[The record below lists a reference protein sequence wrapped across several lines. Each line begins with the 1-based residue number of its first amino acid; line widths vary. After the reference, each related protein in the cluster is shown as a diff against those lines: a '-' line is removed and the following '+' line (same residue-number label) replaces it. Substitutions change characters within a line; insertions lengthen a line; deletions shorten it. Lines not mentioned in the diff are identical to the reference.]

1 MPRTIHMSADDH
13 RLVTA
18 AVAAAEAET
27 SGEIVTIVTDLSD
40 RYRETAFASASVAS
54 FLALT
59 VVALFPSF
67 YQGLYEALLG
77 GWTYDYSPGEWL
89 GIAAAFAAL
98 TWIGTFL
105 ILQWLPLRLILTP
118 GLVKARRVRARATQ
132 LFRVGAE
139 ARTVGKTGVLLYLS
153 LREHRADI
161 IADEAIAAKVA
172 PEVWGEAMLAL
183 LGQVRAGK
191 ASQGMADAVTQ
202 MGQVLSEHFPKGSE
216 NPNELADRLIEL

>member
-18 AVAAAEAET
+18 AVAAAEEHT

-40 RYRETAFASASVAS
+40 DYAETAYAWASAIA

-59 VVALFPSF
+59 VVALFPAF
-67 YQGLYEALLG
+67 YQGLYETLTG
-77 GWTYDYSPGEWL
+77 GWTYDYSSGQWL
-89 GIAAAFAAL
+89 GLAAGFAAL
-98 TWIGTFL
+98 KWLGTFL
-105 ILQWLPLRLILTP
+105 ILQWLPLRLALTP
-118 GLVKARRVRARATQ
+118 GFVKARRVRRRAVK

-139 ARTVGKTGVLLYLS
+139 ARTAGRTGVLLYVS

-161 IADEAIAAKVA
+161 VADEAIAAKVA
-172 PEVWGEAMLAL
+172 PTVWGEAMVTL
-183 LGQVRAGK
+183 LDHIRAGR
-191 ASQGMADAVTQ
+191 AGVGMADAVTQ
-202 MGQVLSEHFPKGSE
+202 MGRVLTEYFPKGSE